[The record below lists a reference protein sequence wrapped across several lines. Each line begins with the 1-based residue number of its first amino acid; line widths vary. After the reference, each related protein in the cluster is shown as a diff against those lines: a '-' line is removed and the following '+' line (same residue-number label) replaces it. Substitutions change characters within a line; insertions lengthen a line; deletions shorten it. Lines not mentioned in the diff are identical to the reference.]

1 MGRKAKQFKKPE
13 ELFGT
18 MAKFLVPENILKD
31 FDIIDLFEQKDN
43 WLIELVEKEDRV
55 PSELSGVETVVLDGF
70 CNPLEMLSHSFSMKP
85 VRLKIFRRR
94 WKQQGKN
101 SHFSNEYDLALKG
114 VKLVPELG
122 FFLKAED

>member
-13 ELFGT
+13 DLFGV
-18 MAKFLVPENILKD
+18 MSRFLVPENILRD
-31 FDIIDLFEQKDN
+31 FEITDLIEQKDN
-43 WLIELVEKEDRV
+43 WLIELVEKEDRI
-55 PSELSGVETVVLDGF
+55 PKELSGHELVFLDGF

-94 WKQQGKN
+94 WKLQKGN
-101 SHFSNEYDLALKG
+101 NHFSNDYELALKG

>member
-1 MGRKAKQFKKPE
+1 MGRKPKQFKKPE
-13 ELFGT
+13 DLFGS

-31 FDIIDLFEQKDN
+31 FDITDLFEQKDN

-55 PSELSGVETVVLDGF
+55 PSELGGLDTIVLDGF

-94 WKQQGKN
+94 WKRQGEN
-101 SHFSNEYDLALKG
+101 SHFSNEYDLTLKG

>member
-13 ELFGT
+13 ELFSS

-31 FDIIDLFEQKDN
+31 FDIVDLLEQRDN

-55 PSELSGVETVVLDGF
+55 PSNFGVDDQAVLDGF

-94 WKQQGKN
+94 WKRPGEN
-101 SHFSNEYDLALKG
+101 AHFSNEYDLALKG